1 MNIAVIGIGGVG
13 GFFGGKLTQLI
24 KSDSSLHIHF
34 IARGRHLDEI
44 RNNGLLLDTDEGE
57 FICRPT
63 SATDDISVLP
73 ELDLCLVCVK
83 SYDLEK
89 AMMMIKDKIKDKTM
103 ILPLLNGV
111 DIYERIRGVIKK
123 GIVFP
128 SAVYIGT
135 YIERPGKVT
144 QRGGACKILFGKD
157 PSNDYIDSSLF
168 NLFDSAGIKYELS
181 DNPYTAIW
189 SKFIFIAPFG
199 LVCARYNKTIGE
211 VMKSDGLTEI
221 VKNIMREIS
230 AIASRKGIELPSDII
245 DKTYVSAR
253 NFPFDTKTS
262 FQRDVENI
270 TKSDERDL
278 FGGSIIRMGKD
289 NGVATPATEAVYN
302 EIGEMKP
309 LK

>member
-13 GFFGGKLTQLI
+13 GFFGGKLTHLI
-24 KSDSSLHIHF
+24 KSDGNLHVHF
-34 IARGRHLDEI
+34 IARGQHLDEI
-44 RNNGLLLDTDEGE
+44 RRKGLLLDSDEGE

-63 SATDDISVLP
+63 SATDDISALP

-83 SYDLEK
+83 SYDLEN
-89 AMMMIKDKIKDKTM
+89 AMIKLKDKVHDKTM

-111 DIYERIRGVIKK
+111 DIYERIRSIIKNGV
-123 GIVFP
+123 VFP

-157 PSNDYIDSSLF
+157 PSNDYIDPALY

-181 DNPYTAIW
+181 GNPYTAIW

-211 VMKSDGLTEI
+211 VIKSDELGGIVKDIMQEI
-221 VKNIMREIS
+221 VNI
-230 AIASRKGIELPSDII
+230 AVKKGIKLPVDII
-245 DKTYVSAR
+245 KNTYISAR
-253 NFPFDTKTS
+253 NFPSDTKTS
-262 FQRDVENI
+262 FQRDVENMD
-270 TKSDERDL
+270 KPDERDL
-278 FGGSIIRMGKD
+278 FGGSIIRMGKE
-289 NGVATPATEAVYN
+289 NGVATPAAEAVYN
-302 EIGEMKP
+302 DICRMKP
-309 LK
+309 MK

>member
-13 GFFGGKLTQLI
+13 GFFGGKLAQLV
-24 KSDSSLHIHF
+24 KSDSSLHVHF
-34 IARGRHLDEI
+34 VARGRHLDEI

-63 SATDDISVLP
+63 SATDDISALP

-111 DIYERIRGVIKK
+111 DIYERIREVIKN
-123 GIVFP
+123 GVVFP
-128 SAVYIGT
+128 SVVYIGT

-157 PSNDYIDSSLF
+157 PSDDYIDSSLF

-211 VMKSDGLTEI
+211 VLKSDGLTEI

-230 AIASRKGIELPSDII
+230 AIASRKGIELPPDIV

-270 TKSDERDL
+270 TKPDERDL

-289 NGVATPATEAVYN
+289 NGVSTPATETVYN
-302 EIGEMKP
+302 EICEMKP